1 MCLPFTTLIPLRC
14 LKSHS
19 TDHHFV
25 INNNGGAIFD
35 MLPVEADVKEKYYRM
50 PHHLEFSQLAQTFDL
65 KYARPYTW
73 ADLGAVLKLPIHAVK
88 PH

>member
-1 MCLPFTTLIPLRC
+1 
-14 LKSHS
+14 
-19 TDHHFV
+19 
-25 INNNGGAIFD
+25 

-73 ADLGAVLKLPIHAVK
+73 ADLGAVLKVAYSRRETTLIEIKVGASDASTIYKRLIEQISYAVIGE
-88 PH
+88 